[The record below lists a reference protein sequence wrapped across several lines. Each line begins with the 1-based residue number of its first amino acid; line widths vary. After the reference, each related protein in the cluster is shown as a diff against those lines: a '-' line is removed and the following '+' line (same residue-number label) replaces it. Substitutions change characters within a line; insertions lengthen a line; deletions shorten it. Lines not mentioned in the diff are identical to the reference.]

1 MSKILGAKVMNLTPI
16 TQMMANSL
24 MRKIGARRISNKA
37 RSKRAWM
44 LMSKKIAT
52 KKIRSPHRQEKVH

>member
-1 MSKILGAKVMNLTPI
+1 MNLTPI